1 MTPASAHS
9 AAAPPGVG
17 PASSAAFSGS
27 HIPSLDGLRG
37 VAVLLVMVSHFAIL
51 APGSPLQEV
60 LIGSAKMGWIGVDL
74 FFVLSGFLITG
85 ILIDSRGS
93 QGYFRRFYARRTL
106 RIFPLYYAFV
116 LVVLVAWPRLSGSAP
131 TSWRDELTFLA
142 YGSNILFAFVGW
154 EGMPGHTT
162 HLWSL
167 AVEEQFYLLWPL
179 VVFGVAPQRLGRV
192 CVGLI
197 AAAWAS
203 RAVLGYVFPDGIAG
217 YALLPARM
225 DALAMGSLLAVAVR
239 EPGWQARL
247 RRWALPV
254 TVIAVLLLVT
264 AAVFSP
270 MLRSNEGPFP
280 PLALHVQLLAYPAF
294 DLLSVA
300 LVGGCVIAFAE
311 GRRSMLEAGW
321 LRAFGRYSYALYLL
335 HVPIRNLLH
344 NSLFPG
350 GRLPSLLGSVLLTQL
365 LVLIVGIAVTYALAL
380 VSWYG
385 FERHFLRL
393 KSRFDW
399 RAPTAAPLA
408 HATLPAAGAT

>member
-1 MTPASAHS
+1 MTPASAPP
-9 AAAPPGVG
+9 AAAPPEVG
-17 PASSAAFSGS
+17 PATSAAFSTS

-51 APGSPLQEV
+51 APSSLLQEV

-116 LVVLVAWPRLSGSAP
+116 FLALVVWPRLSGSAL
-131 TSWRDELTFLA
+131 TSWRDELTFFA

-179 VVFGVAPQRLGRV
+179 VVFGVAPQRLGRI
-192 CVGLI
+192 CVVLI
-197 AAAWAS
+197 TAAWAS
-203 RAVLGYVFPDGIAG
+203 RAALGYVFPDGIAG

-239 EPGWQARL
+239 EPGWQDRL
-247 RRWALPV
+247 RRWALPA
-254 TVIAVLLLVT
+254 TAIAVSLLVAT
-264 AAVFSP
+264 AALSP
-270 MLRSNEGPFP
+270 ELRSDEGPFP

-294 DLLSVA
+294 DLLALA
-300 LVGGCVIAFAE
+300 LVGGCVVTFAE
-311 GRRSMLEAGW
+311 GRRSILEAGW

-335 HVPIRNLLH
+335 HIPLRNLFY
-344 NSLFPG
+344 NSIFPG
-350 GRLPSLLGSVLLTQL
+350 GRLPSLLGSVLLTQV
-365 LVLIVGIAVTYALAL
+365 LVILVGIAVTYVLAL
-380 VSWYG
+380 VSWYA

-399 RAPTAAPLA
+399 RAPAAAPLA
-408 HATLPAAGAT
+408 PGIPAAGVS

>member
-1 MTPASAHS
+1 MTPSSARP
-9 AAAPPGVG
+9 AAVQLGAG
-17 PASSAAFSGS
+17 PASDAALSAS

-60 LIGSAKMGWIGVDL
+60 LIGAARIGWIGVDL

-85 ILIDSRGS
+85 ILVDSRGS

-116 LVVLVAWPRLSGSAP
+116 LLVLVAWPRLSGSAL
-131 TSWRDELTFLA
+131 TSWRDELTFFA

-179 VVFGVAPQRLGRV
+179 VVFGVAPQRLWRI

-203 RAVLGYVFPDGIAG
+203 RAALAYVFPDGIAG

-239 EPGWQARL
+239 EPGWQDRL
-247 RRWALPV
+247 RRWALPA
-254 TVIAVLLLVT
+254 TAIAVSLLAVT
-264 AAVFSP
+264 AALSP
-270 MLRSNEGPFP
+270 LLRPNEGPFP

-294 DLLSVA
+294 DLLSLA

-311 GRRSMLEAGW
+311 GRRSFLDAGW

-335 HVPIRNLLH
+335 HIPLRNVLV
-344 NSLFPG
+344 NSVFPG
-350 GRLPSLLGSVLLTQL
+350 GRLPPLLGSVLLTQV
-365 LVLIVGIAVTYALAL
+365 LVIICGIAVTYVFAL
-380 VSWYG
+380 VSWYA

-399 RAPTAAPLA
+399 RAPPKAPLA
-408 HATLPAAGAT
+408 PATLPAAGVS